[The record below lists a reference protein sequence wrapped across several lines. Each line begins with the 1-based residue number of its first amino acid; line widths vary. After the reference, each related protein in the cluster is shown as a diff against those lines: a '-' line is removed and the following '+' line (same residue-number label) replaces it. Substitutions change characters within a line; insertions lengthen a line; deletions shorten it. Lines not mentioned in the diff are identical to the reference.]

1 MGTQNCGRE
10 EGREARGEEEI
21 PQISGHFEQLT
32 AGREPARKKAH
43 STCSTEQGR
52 MGDTGMSAKKSHVLI
67 MIDYNEI

>member
-10 EGREARGEEEI
+10 EEKAREEEI

-32 AGREPARKKAH
+32 AAGRKKAH

-52 MGDTGMSAKKSHVLI
+52 MGDTGMI
-67 MIDYNEI
+67 TE